1 MNMTGTTSNRCG
13 CGGGRP
19 AVRIV
24 RGNDFTVEASAS
36 VYDSDKGIYV
46 PFDLSG
52 AEDVELSIVGLYGKV
67 AGSDAAVSGDRVS
80 AGFTAAVGCGRYGVE
95 VLFRDAGG
103 RGRVFERD
111 LFEVVDDSGDATI
124 GSGAEGGSGEGL
136 NVSVDLRSRTVRIG
150 QTAVGRDYN
159 LLDNKPS
166 VGGVELAGDRT
177 LAELG
182 LYSREEADALLDG
195 KVDKVEGKGLSAND
209 YTDADKAKVDAALT
223 EHQSLEEYYTKTE
236 SDERFVIR
244 VRDCN
249 DDFND
254 DFEN

>member
-1 MNMTGTTSNRCG
+1 MADVYSECGCG

-52 AEDVELSIVGLYGKV
+52 AEDVELNIVGLYGKV
-67 AGSDAAVSGDRVS
+67 AGRDAAVSGNRVS

-150 QTAVGRDYN
+150 QTAVERDYN

-166 VGGVELAGDRT
+166 VGGVELEGDRT

-182 LYSREEADALLDG
+182 LYSREEAD
-195 KVDKVEGKGLSAND
+195 
-209 YTDADKAKVDAALT
+209 
-223 EHQSLEEYYTKTE
+223 
-236 SDERFVIR
+236 ERFVIR

-249 DDFND
+249 DDFNN

>member
-1 MNMTGTTSNRCG
+1 MSDMRDNRCG

-67 AGSDAAVSGDRVS
+67 AGRDAAVSGNRVS
-80 AGFTAAVGCGRYGVE
+80 AGFAAAVGCGRYGVE

-136 NVSVDLRSRTVRIG
+136 NVSVDLRTRTVRIG
-150 QTAVGRDYN
+150 QTAVERDYN

-166 VGGVELAGDRT
+166 IGGVELAGDRT

-182 LYSREEADALLDG
+182 LYSREEAD
-195 KVDKVEGKGLSAND
+195 
-209 YTDADKAKVDAALT
+209 
-223 EHQSLEEYYTKTE
+223 
-236 SDERFVIR
+236 ERFVIR

-249 DDFND
+249 DDFNN